1 MISHAGMPE
10 AFSSGTVKVM
20 GMVIR
25 VVFMGLV
32 KNLCSERRVTRR
44 GEGCKSVE
52 GRRLLRS
59 ITATDRISL
68 AP

>member
-25 VVFMGLV
+25 VVFIGLV

-52 GRRLLRS
+52 GDGLRS
-59 ITATDRISL
+59 KATTARISL
-68 AP
+68 AL

>member
-20 GMVIR
+20 GMVTR

-32 KNLCSERRVTRR
+32 KNLCSDRRLSRR

-52 GRRLLRS
+52 G
-59 ITATDRISL
+59 DHW
-68 AP
+68 